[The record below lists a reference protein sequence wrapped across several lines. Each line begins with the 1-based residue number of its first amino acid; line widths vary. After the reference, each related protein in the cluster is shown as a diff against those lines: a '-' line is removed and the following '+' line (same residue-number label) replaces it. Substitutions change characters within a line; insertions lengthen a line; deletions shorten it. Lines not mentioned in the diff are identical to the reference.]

1 MENNMTKETQEEIVE
16 ENNEE
21 IREDMELDI
30 LFTPDEELNATLDE
44 VEVKAEETETLESRE
59 AVFPLEFRQDETSER
74 TMEMSISSESPV
86 ARSFGLEVLSHRE
99 GDIDLTRLMNKAPL
113 LKDHDASQQIGVV
126 ENAYLDTQRGKLMS
140 KVRFGRG
147 ALASEIFNDVKDGIR
162 TQVSIGYQINPDSM
176 EKSETTDEVRITD
189 WMPMEVSIVSM
200 GADQN
205 VGFGRSLSLNQ
216 PIKTE
221 NKKEVIMTEETK
233 SVDVEE
239 QVRVKTDEVLA
250 KREKEI
256 AEIIELGARH
266 HKQDLAREAI
276 RDGKDLSS
284 FRGELLTQIEN
295 QPIESNEIGL
305 SEKEARN
312 FSIVRMAKHQAGMN
326 VDAQFEVEASRAY
339 AEKIGK
345 EPKGFFVPEDV
356 TNDWGKRTMNTT
368 NSAGF
373 VYDDK
378 QYGNLIDA
386 LTPYSTVLQANP
398 TVLANN
404 TGNITIPRVSALS
417 TSAWVTEGVA
427 VGASD
432 PTIDTVTL
440 SEKTNGAYTD
450 LTRTL
455 LQNTDGFSV
464 ENMVRNNLL
473 RAMGVT
479 WDQASV
485 SGTGAGGQPTGI
497 ETTAG
502 VNATAFGV
510 AGAPTYAE
518 YIEMQTKIF
527 EDNATLDTG
536 AVRYITTP
544 ALYGAGKALATNG
557 AGSPVAIRDDF
568 LDGIQVLISSQV
580 TANTVILGDFS
591 EFIVAT
597 WGGLD
602 IQSDPYALSTSGC
615 LRLVALS
622 SVDYAV
628 KHPVSFCVSA

>member
-30 LFTPDEELNATLDE
+30 LFTPDEELNETLDE
-44 VEVKAEETETLESRE
+44 VEVKTEETETLESRE

-86 ARSFGLEVLSHRE
+86 ARSFGLEVLSHRD
-99 GDIDLTRLMNKAPL
+99 GDIDLTRLMNKAPM

-266 HKQDLAREAI
+266 QKQDLAKEAI

-305 SEKEARN
+305 TEKEARS

-339 AEKIGK
+339 AEKVGK
-345 EPKGFFVPEDV
+345 EPKGFYVPEDV
-356 TNDWGKRTMNTT
+356 TNDWGKRTMNTA

-404 TGNITIPRVSALS
+404 SGNITIPRVSALS

-497 ETTAG
+497 ENTAG

-527 EDNATLDTG
+527 EDNSTLDTNS
-536 AVRYITTP
+536 VRYITTP

-580 TANTVILGDFS
+580 TANTAILGDFS

-602 IQSDPYALSTSGC
+602 IQSDPYALSTSGG

>member
-30 LFTPDEELNATLDE
+30 LFTPDEELNATFEE

-86 ARSFGLEVLSHRE
+86 ARSFGLEVLSHRD

-284 FRGELLTQIEN
+284 FRGELLSHIEN

-305 SEKEARN
+305 TEKEARN

-404 TGNITIPRVSALS
+404 SGNITIPRVSALS

-536 AVRYITTP
+536 SVRYITTP

-602 IQSDPYALSTSGC
+602 IQSDPYALSTSGG

>member
-59 AVFPLEFRQDETSER
+59 AVFPLEFRQDETNDR

-99 GDIDLTRLMNKAPL
+99 GDIDLTRLMNKAPM

-221 NKKEVIMTEETK
+221 KKEVIMTEETK

-284 FRGELLTQIEN
+284 FRGELLSHIEN

-305 SEKEARN
+305 TEKEARN

-368 NSAGF
+368 NSAGV

-464 ENMVRNNLL
+464 ENMVRDNLL

-497 ETTAG
+497 ENTAG

-536 AVRYITTP
+536 SVRYITTP

-602 IQSDPYALSTSGC
+602 IQSDPYALSTSGG

>member
-59 AVFPLEFRQDETSER
+59 AVFPLEFRQDETNDR

-140 KVRFGRG
+140 SVRFGRG

-221 NKKEVIMTEETK
+221 KKEVIMTEETK

-239 QVRVKTDEVLA
+239 QARVKSDEFIA

-266 HKQDLAREAI
+266 QKQDLAREAI

-284 FRGELLTQIEN
+284 FRGELLSHIEN
-295 QPIESNEIGL
+295 KPIESNEIGL
-305 SEKEARN
+305 TEKEARN

-345 EPKGFFVPEDV
+345 QPKGFFVPEDV

-368 NSAGF
+368 NSAGV

-464 ENMVRNNLL
+464 ENMVRDNLL

-497 ETTAG
+497 ENTAG

-536 AVRYITTP
+536 SVRYITTP

-602 IQSDPYALSTSGC
+602 IQSDPYALSTSGG

>member
-59 AVFPLEFRQDETSER
+59 AVFPLEFRQDETNDR

-140 KVRFGRG
+140 SVRFGRG

-239 QVRVKTDEVLA
+239 QARVKSDEFIA

-284 FRGELLTQIEN
+284 FRGELLSHIEN

-305 SEKEARN
+305 TEKEARN

-345 EPKGFFVPEDV
+345 QPKGFFVPEDV

-464 ENMVRNNLL
+464 ENMVRDNLL

-497 ETTAG
+497 ENTAG

-536 AVRYITTP
+536 SVRYITTP

-602 IQSDPYALSTSGC
+602 IQSDPYALSTSGG

>member
-86 ARSFGLEVLSHRE
+86 ARSFGLEVLSHRD
-99 GDIDLTRLMNKAPL
+99 GDIDLTRLMNKAPM

-221 NKKEVIMTEETK
+221 KKEVIMTEETK

-266 HKQDLAREAI
+266 QKQDLAREAI

-497 ETTAG
+497 ENTAG

-536 AVRYITTP
+536 SVRYITTP

-557 AGSPVAIRDDF
+557 NGSPVAIRDDF

-602 IQSDPYALSTSGC
+602 IQSDPYALSTSGG

>member
-1 MENNMTKETQEEIVE
+1 
-16 ENNEE
+16 
-21 IREDMELDI
+21 
-30 LFTPDEELNATLDE
+30 
-44 VEVKAEETETLESRE
+44 
-59 AVFPLEFRQDETSER
+59 
-74 TMEMSISSESPV
+74 MEMSISSESPV

-140 KVRFGRG
+140 SVRFGRG

-312 FSIVRMAKHQAGMN
+312 FSMVRMAKHQAGMN

-497 ETTAG
+497 ENTAG

-536 AVRYITTP
+536 SVRYITTP

-602 IQSDPYALSTSGC
+602 IQSDPYALSTSGG

>member
-59 AVFPLEFRQDETSER
+59 AVFPLEFRQDETNDR

-140 KVRFGRG
+140 SVRFGRG

-221 NKKEVIMTEETK
+221 KKEVIMTEETK

-266 HKQDLAREAI
+266 QKQDLAREAI

-284 FRGELLTQIEN
+284 FRGELLSHIEN

-305 SEKEARN
+305 TEKEARN

-345 EPKGFFVPEDV
+345 QPKGFFVPEDV

-368 NSAGF
+368 NTAGF

-464 ENMVRNNLL
+464 ENMVRDNLL

-497 ETTAG
+497 ENTAG

-536 AVRYITTP
+536 SVRYITTP

-602 IQSDPYALSTSGC
+602 IQSDPYALSTSGG

>member
-59 AVFPLEFRQDETSER
+59 AVFPLEFRQDETNDR

-266 HKQDLAREAI
+266 QKQDLAREAI

-284 FRGELLTQIEN
+284 FRGELLSHIEN

-305 SEKEARN
+305 TEKEARN

-345 EPKGFFVPEDV
+345 QPKGFFVPEDV

-368 NSAGF
+368 NSAGV

-464 ENMVRNNLL
+464 ENMVRDNLL

-485 SGTGAGGQPTGI
+485 SGTGAGGEPTGI
-497 ETTAG
+497 ENTAG

-536 AVRYITTP
+536 SVRYITTP

-602 IQSDPYALSTSGC
+602 IQSDPYALSTSGG

>member
-59 AVFPLEFRQDETSER
+59 AVFPLEFRQDETNDR

-140 KVRFGRG
+140 SVRFGRG

-266 HKQDLAREAI
+266 QKQDLAREAI

-284 FRGELLTQIEN
+284 FRGELLSHIEN

-305 SEKEARN
+305 TEKEARN

-345 EPKGFFVPEDV
+345 QPKGFFVPEDV

-368 NSAGF
+368 NSAGV

-464 ENMVRNNLL
+464 ENMVRDNLL

-485 SGTGAGGQPTGI
+485 SGTGAGGEPTGI
-497 ETTAG
+497 ENTAG

-536 AVRYITTP
+536 SVRYITTP

-602 IQSDPYALSTSGC
+602 IQSDPYALSTSGG

>member
-30 LFTPDEELNATLDE
+30 LFTPDEELNATFEE

-86 ARSFGLEVLSHRE
+86 ARSFGLEVLSHRD

-404 TGNITIPRVSALS
+404 SGNITIPRVSALS

-464 ENMVRNNLL
+464 ENMVRDNLL

-536 AVRYITTP
+536 SVRYITTP

-602 IQSDPYALSTSGC
+602 IQSDPYALSTSGG

>member
-59 AVFPLEFRQDETSER
+59 AVFPLEFRQDETNDR

-140 KVRFGRG
+140 SVRFGRG

-284 FRGELLTQIEN
+284 FRGELLSHIEN

-305 SEKEARN
+305 TEKEARN

-345 EPKGFFVPEDV
+345 QPKGFFVPEDV

-368 NSAGF
+368 NTAGF

-464 ENMVRNNLL
+464 ENMVRDNLL

-485 SGTGAGGQPTGI
+485 SGTGAGGEPTGI
-497 ETTAG
+497 ENTAG

-536 AVRYITTP
+536 SVRYITTP

-602 IQSDPYALSTSGC
+602 IQSDPYALSTSGG

>member
-30 LFTPDEELNATLDE
+30 LFTPDEELNATFEE

-86 ARSFGLEVLSHRE
+86 ARSFGLEVLSHRD

-404 TGNITIPRVSALS
+404 SGNITIPRVSALS

-536 AVRYITTP
+536 SVRYITTP

-602 IQSDPYALSTSGC
+602 IQSDPYALSTSGG

>member
-86 ARSFGLEVLSHRE
+86 ARSFGLEVLSHRD

-404 TGNITIPRVSALS
+404 SGNITIPRVSALS

-536 AVRYITTP
+536 SVRYITTP

-602 IQSDPYALSTSGC
+602 IQSDPYALSTSGG

>member
-59 AVFPLEFRQDETSER
+59 AVFPLEFRQDETNDR

-99 GDIDLTRLMNKAPL
+99 GDIDLTRLMNKAPM

-284 FRGELLTQIEN
+284 FRGELLSHIEN

-305 SEKEARN
+305 TEKEARN

-368 NSAGF
+368 NSAGV

-464 ENMVRNNLL
+464 ENMVRDNLL

-497 ETTAG
+497 ENTAG

-536 AVRYITTP
+536 SVRYITTP

-602 IQSDPYALSTSGC
+602 IQSDPYALSTSGG

>member
-59 AVFPLEFRQDETSER
+59 AVFPLEFRQDETNDR

-140 KVRFGRG
+140 SVRFGRG

-239 QVRVKTDEVLA
+239 QARVKSDEFIA

-284 FRGELLTQIEN
+284 FRGELLSHIEN

-305 SEKEARN
+305 TEKEARN

-345 EPKGFFVPEDV
+345 QPKGFFVPEDV

-368 NSAGF
+368 NTAGF

-464 ENMVRNNLL
+464 ENMVRDNLL

-497 ETTAG
+497 ENTAG

-536 AVRYITTP
+536 SVRYITTP

-602 IQSDPYALSTSGC
+602 IQSDPYALSTSGG